1 MKKTYSVY
9 IMTNKTNTVLYIGM
23 TNDIIRRVYEH
34 KNHLVSGF
42 TDKYNLE
49 ELVYL
54 EQTDYV
60 NTAIEREKQLKSWS
74 RQKKEALINEQN
86 PTWSDLTIE

>member
-1 MKKTYSVY
+1 
-9 IMTNKTNTVLYIGM
+9 M